1 MFPPVAYDISSD
13 LGRDIQ
19 SQFNCSVS
27 RTTLLNNH
35 VVGTVSRRGKQKSG
49 QVIYEVAW
57 NHSQYGVTQMSHSH
71 IYTGIENYTRLQSQT
86 SRENAKRTS
95 SGSHASRV
103 KDPYD
108 DPGVDALLLK
118 SRRGEPD
125 LAPCSSESDDDDS
138 DEDKMDEAIEKF
150 FSQGTHMDRASAYD
164 RYMEDDDHLYLDDG
178 NETALNVDDI
188 E

>member
-1 MFPPVAYDISSD
+1 MSD
-13 LGRDIQ
+13 VWYQCDRCTACCKWPGDVRVEDDEIEKIAEYLGME
-19 SQFNCSVS
+19 
-27 RTTLLNNH
+27 T
-35 VVGTVSRRGKQKSG
+35 
-49 QVIYEVAW
+49 QVF
-57 NHSQYGVTQMSHSH
+57 
-71 IYTGIENYTRLQSQT
+71 IENYTRLQSQT
-86 SRENAKRTS
+86 SRENARRTC

-150 FSQGTHMDRASAYD
+150 FS
-164 RYMEDDDHLYLDDG
+164 
-178 NETALNVDDI
+178 
-188 E
+188 